1 MGASFYRCGFCEGV
15 PAGTQVPNCLK
26 QTLHL
31 PNHINNEKYTG
42 QVYGSKTI
50 IMTSTVLASPP
61 THSSFRPT
69 TPIKTARPTLP
80 TTTQYSPYNAE
91 QRGSAHLAYRLHQS
105 SSDVPTRK
113 VLHLYSGN
121 NPSSNSTNGAD
132 SKTLTSAAPN
142 SKKDPRTAP
151 TTMILPLQN
160 VLPPV
165 ENGDAPFPTPPPVG
179 APTDHMML
187 HAGSNDEVHL
197 ENGESSILTPLPFAP
212 PVFGITNNVDGHA
225 GCSSRGGL
233 LQDICAWDT
242 VTSLTNTEDGS
253 RCGDRNPT
261 ERTED
266 AGSDVVEKLQALDV
280 LHAHIRAGQPLENI
294 ILAAQRVGRNPAN
307 QADPTTGD
315 TSLHIAARHGQLQI
329 LKYLVTN
336 LHAAVNTKNA
346 KGMTALQISDHKG
359 HDAQATFLRSF
370 VAQSGRMRPKLE

>member
-142 SKKDPRTAP
+142 ANNDDFALAERASTCREWRRAISNSTPCRRT
-151 TTMILPLQN
+151 
-160 VLPPV
+160 
-165 ENGDAPFPTPPPVG
+165 NGSHDAPCWEQRRG
-179 APTDHMML
+179 
-187 HAGSNDEVHL
+187 
-197 ENGESSILTPLPFAP
+197 
-212 PVFGITNNVDGHA
+212 
-225 GCSSRGGL
+225 SSRE
-233 LQDICAWDT
+233 W
-242 VTSLTNTEDGS
+242 
-253 RCGDRNPT
+253 R
-261 ERTED
+261 
-266 AGSDVVEKLQALDV
+266 K
-280 LHAHIRAGQPLENI
+280 
-294 ILAAQRVGRNPAN
+294 
-307 QADPTTGD
+307 
-315 TSLHIAARHGQLQI
+315 
-329 LKYLVTN
+329 
-336 LHAAVNTKNA
+336 
-346 KGMTALQISDHKG
+346 
-359 HDAQATFLRSF
+359 
-370 VAQSGRMRPKLE
+370 